1 MITIKDIAKS
11 AGVSHTTVS
20 RALRGDPRIT
30 PDTTERISQLAEEL
44 GYIPNLIAQSLNA
57 QRTLTVGMLVTSVA
71 DPVVMDIIEGAEDV
85 AQENGYCIFMSQ
97 SRNDP
102 NREVNVVA
110 TFQKRRVDG
119 VIVVASRTGDKYRLA
134 LEKIQVPLVLLDSEE
149 VNDNHPAVNVDNLG
163 GACLAMEHLL
173 QMGHRRIGYIG
184 ATDRRLTNLKRLAGY
199 TQSLE
204 RAHIA
209 IDPAWVVNPEAED
222 DIQRGRIGLAHCL
235 QAGVSAIFCYND
247 QIAISVLNSC
257 YRKGISVPQQLS
269 VVGFDDVRP
278 ASYVNPPLTTVRQPL
293 QEMGKTAMEMV
304 LDLIDKKPVQNKM
317 LDCKLVARESVAH
330 PAGSGA

>member
-1 MITIKDIAKS
+1 MITIKDITKS

-20 RALRGDPRIT
+20 RALRGDPRIP

-149 VNDNHPAVNVDNLG
+149 ISDTHPAVDVDNLG
-163 GACLAMEHLL
+163 GAC
-173 QMGHRRIGYIG
+173 
-184 ATDRRLTNLKRLAGY
+184 
-199 TQSLE
+199 
-204 RAHIA
+204 
-209 IDPAWVVNPEAED
+209 
-222 DIQRGRIGLAHCL
+222 
-235 QAGVSAIFCYND
+235 
-247 QIAISVLNSC
+247 
-257 YRKGISVPQQLS
+257 
-269 VVGFDDVRP
+269 
-278 ASYVNPPLTTVRQPL
+278 
-293 QEMGKTAMEMV
+293 
-304 LDLIDKKPVQNKM
+304 
-317 LDCKLVARESVAH
+317 
-330 PAGSGA
+330 